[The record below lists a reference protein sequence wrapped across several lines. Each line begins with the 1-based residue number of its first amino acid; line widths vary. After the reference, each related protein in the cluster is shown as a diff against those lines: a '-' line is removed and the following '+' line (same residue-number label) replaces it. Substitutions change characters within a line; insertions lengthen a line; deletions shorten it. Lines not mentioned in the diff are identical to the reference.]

1 MSKTA
6 VLIELVVAVVVL
18 GVLVIL
24 AALLWNMGLE

>member
-1 MSKTA
+1 MSKIA